1 MLVIGYAIGNAGG
14 RDAGLLFEITRAYLM
29 VKMVFK
35 LGFEA
40 ALGIS
45 SVLGVTFSKSK
56 NSKFCF

>member
-1 MLVIGYAIGNAGG
+1 MLVIGYAIGNEGG
-14 RDAGLLFEITRAYLM
+14 RDVGLLFEITRAYLM

-45 SVLGVTFSKSK
+45 SIWGVTFS
-56 NSKFCF
+56 